1 MEYNNSFATRYQ
13 KVADLK
19 EGGYRQVGQW
29 ERKNSFSSHLSKLLV
44 KHGDKPVY
52 LHGEKV
58 QARFNKCYE
67 AKKKNVMLPQEPQ
80 QVRMVVDQISTN
92 KLVALK
98 GICEFEINSRKAE
111 QI

>member
-1 MEYNNSFATRYQ
+1 MNNSYKTQYK
-13 KVADLK
+13 KVSSLK
-19 EGGYRQVGQW
+19 EGDYRQVGQW
-29 ERKNSFSSHLSKLLV
+29 ERINPLRPHLSKLLV
-44 KHGDKPVY
+44 KHGDNPVY

-67 AKKKNVMLPQEPQ
+67 AKKKRVMLPQEPQ

-92 KLVALK
+92 KLIALK

>member
-1 MEYNNSFATRYQ
+1 MNNSWKTRYK
-13 KVADLK
+13 KVANLK
-19 EGGYRQVGQW
+19 DGEFRQIGQW
-29 ERKNSFSSHLSKLLV
+29 VKNPLNPQLSKLLV

-92 KLVALK
+92 NLVALK
-98 GICEFEINSRKAE
+98 GICEFEINSRKAQ

>member
-1 MEYNNSFATRYQ
+1 MSRERTQYK
-13 KVADLK
+13 KVSSLK
-19 EGGYRQVGQW
+19 PNDYRQVGQW
-29 ERKNSFSSHLSKLLV
+29 EKVNPLRENLSKLLV

-67 AKKKNVMLPQEPQ
+67 AKKKRVMLPQEPQ

-92 KLVALK
+92 KLIALK
-98 GICEFEINSRKAE
+98 DICEFEINSRRAE

>member
-1 MEYNNSFATRYQ
+1 MTREDTQYK
-13 KVADLK
+13 KVSSLK
-19 EGGYRQVGQW
+19 PNDYRQVGQW
-29 ERKNSFSSHLSKLLV
+29 DRNPNPSNPYLSKLLV

-67 AKKKNVMLPQEPQ
+67 AKKKNIILPQEPQ
-80 QVRMVVDQISTN
+80 QVRMVVNRIPTE

-98 GICEFEINSRKAE
+98 GICEFEINSRRAE

>member
-1 MEYNNSFATRYQ
+1 MNNSWKTRYK
-13 KVADLK
+13 KVANLK
-19 EGGYRQVGQW
+19 DGEFRQIGQW
-29 ERKNSFSSHLSKLLV
+29 VKNPLNPQLSKLLV

-98 GICEFEINSRKAE
+98 GICEFEINSRKAQ

>member
-1 MEYNNSFATRYQ
+1 MNNSWKTRYK
-13 KVADLK
+13 KVANLK
-19 EGGYRQVGQW
+19 ADDYRQVGQW
-29 ERKNSFSSHLSKLLV
+29 VKNPLNPHLSKLLV
-44 KHGDKPVY
+44 KHGEKPVY

-67 AKKKNVMLPQEPQ
+67 AKKRNVMLPQEPQ

-98 GICEFEINSRKAE
+98 GICEFEINSRRAE

>member
-13 KVADLK
+13 KVASLK
-19 EGGYRQVGQW
+19 EGDYRQVGQW
-29 ERKNSFSSHLSKLLV
+29 VRNPLNPHLSKLLV

-67 AKKKNVMLPQEPQ
+67 AKKKRVMLPQEPQ

-92 KLVALK
+92 KLIALK
-98 GICEFEINSRKAE
+98 GICEFEINSRRAE

>member
-1 MEYNNSFATRYQ
+1 MDYNNSFATRYK
-13 KVADLK
+13 KVASLK
-19 EGGYRQVGQW
+19 EGDYRQVGQW
-29 ERKNSFSSHLSKLLV
+29 VRNPLNPQLRKLLV

-52 LHGEKV
+52 LQGEKV

-80 QVRMVVDQISTN
+80 QVRMVVDKIPTN
-92 KLVALK
+92 KLIALK
-98 GICEFEINSRKAE
+98 GICELEITSRKAE

>member
-1 MEYNNSFATRYQ
+1 MNNSYKTQYK
-13 KVADLK
+13 KVSSLK
-19 EGGYRQVGQW
+19 EGDYRQVGQW

-67 AKKKNVMLPQEPQ
+67 AKKKRVMLPQEPQ
-80 QVRMVVDQISTN
+80 QVRMVVDLIPTN
-92 KLVALK
+92 KLIALK
-98 GICEFEINSRKAE
+98 GICEFEINARKAE

>member
-1 MEYNNSFATRYQ
+1 MNNSYKTQYK
-13 KVADLK
+13 KVSSLK
-19 EGGYRQVGQW
+19 EGDYRQVGQW
-29 ERKNSFSSHLSKLLV
+29 VRNPLNPQLSKLLV